1 MRRSH
6 AIVLLLLVLLAVTVE
21 AIRYHGDVQCFST
34 VSVNVSG
41 VKPPIVSGPG
51 FPPWARFKG
60 VAVDEIVNGS
70 PMHVLAGIFN
80 FEPSN
85 WTKKRPTCYFKAL
98 EGFSENWTGLILPG
112 VSPSNITLSGRV
124 YLALYV
130 YPKETSIIISK
141 LKYGETPEESRIT
154 EAFRLDYPQSP
165 GKYID
170 DYVNS
175 LEGSGYHRVKALPN
189 GVLFKKGRNFLL
201 VLETKDSA
209 NIYLLVAEGGEGD
222 VLKITG

>member
-6 AIVLLLLVLLAVTVE
+6 AVVLLLLLLAVTVGV
-21 AIRYHGDVQCFST
+21 IRYHGDTQCFSMLP
-34 VSVNVSG
+34 VNVSG

-51 FPPWARFKG
+51 FPPWARFG
-60 VAVDEIVNGS
+60 SIAVDEVVNGS
-70 PMHVLAGIFN
+70 PMHVLVGIFN

-85 WTKKRPTCYFKAL
+85 WTEKRPMCYFKAL
-98 EGFSENWTGLILPG
+98 EGFSENWTSLILPSL
-112 VSPSNITLSGRV
+112 SPSNITLSGRV

-141 LKYGETPEESRIT
+141 LKYGGTPEESRIT

-175 LEGSGYHRVKALPN
+175 LESSGHHRVKTLPN

-201 VLETKDSA
+201 VLEAKDSA
-209 NIYLLVAEGGEGD
+209 NFYLLVAEGGEED
-222 VLKITG
+222 VLRIAG